1 MIRINLLPRAPRRRI
16 PGRPLFEIG
25 LPLVVLVA
33 VVALYLGLSAS
44 VARIQGDIK
53 KADEEIKELTP
64 QVAAVVDL
72 KKRIEEA
79 RKKEDLLAQLLAT
92 QLPASAIL
100 TNIRVLIPKDVWLT
114 TLSVP
119 DTRSFTLEG
128 FGMSYVAVAR
138 LMDNLES
145 AGIFEGLDLTTA
157 ERDRV
162 GTNEV
167 VKYSVNGRL
176 VRPSETPEGH
186 R

>member
-16 PGRPLFEIG
+16 PGRPILEIG
-25 LPLVVLVA
+25 LPLVVLVIV
-33 VVALYLGLSAS
+33 VVATLSLRAQ
-44 VARIQGDIK
+44 VNGIQNSIK
-53 KADEEIKELTP
+53 KAEDEIKVLTP
-64 QVAAVVDL
+64 QVQAVEDL

-79 RKKEDLLAQLLAT
+79 KKKEDLLAQLLAT
-92 QLPASAIL
+92 QLPASTIL
-100 TNIRVLIPKDVWLT
+100 TNVRVLIPKDVWLT

-119 DTRSFTLEG
+119 DTRSFTMEG

-162 GTNEV
+162 GTVEV

-176 VRPSETPEGH
+176 VRPGVTAEGQ